1 MLIERPSL
9 VYKDGDAVILETG
22 LDVVF
27 IRIEVGRDDGDV
39 AVS

>member
-9 VYKDGDAVILETG
+9 VYKGGDTVILETG

-27 IRIEVGRDDGDV
+27 VRIEVGRDDGYV
-39 AVS
+39 AIP